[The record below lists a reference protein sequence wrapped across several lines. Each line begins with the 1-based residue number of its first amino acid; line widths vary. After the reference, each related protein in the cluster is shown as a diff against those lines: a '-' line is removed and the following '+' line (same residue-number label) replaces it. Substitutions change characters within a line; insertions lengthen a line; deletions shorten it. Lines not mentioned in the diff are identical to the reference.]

1 MFTSE
6 QAACLDVGES
16 GKGPQPFDSATLTA
30 IRAHGRGRRGI
41 LRTNETRVTRYKSA
55 MRRHRPP
62 SEKSRKYG
70 QKRCVLTTAHR
81 LRGVAAVI
89 VAFLGTKGGTGTTAM
104 SVNCAADIHRLSHRS
119 TLIVDAKQGPGD
131 VAVFLGLRPR
141 YSMVELIDQMGW
153 SDRALA
159 SRYVAEHDSG
169 LHVLAASDGFGRP
182 SSRDV
187 EGVERAI
194 ECLSSLYDFV
204 VIDAGSTLSSSAV
217 TALTAADLV
226 VLVANP
232 DLPCLRNLQRLTDAL
247 RLAGVVPER
256 IRVLLNRTSE
266 NGVLPLSQIEKV
278 VGRPMDFRIMSDY
291 RTVAAAVNTGVPVS
305 CLRTTELHLQLESM
319 ARTVIGLNVAAVAS

>member
-1 MFTSE
+1 M
-6 QAACLDVGES
+6 A
-16 GKGPQPFDSATLTA
+16 
-30 IRAHGRGRRGI
+30 
-41 LRTNETRVTRYKSA
+41 
-55 MRRHRPP
+55 
-62 SEKSRKYG
+62 
-70 QKRCVLTTAHR
+70 
-81 LRGVAAVI
+81 
-89 VAFLGTKGGTGTTAM
+89 
-104 SVNCAADIHRLSHRS
+104 VNCAADIHRISRRPA
-119 TLIVDAKQGPGD
+119 LIVDAKQGPGD

-141 YSMVELIDQMGW
+141 YSIVELLDQVGY

-182 SSRDV
+182 SSRDA
-187 EGVERAI
+187 EGVERSL
-194 ECLSSLYDFV
+194 ECLASLYDFV
-204 VIDAGSTLSSSAV
+204 IVDAGSTLSTAAV
-217 TALTAADLV
+217 TALSMADVV

-278 VGRPMDFRIMSDY
+278 VGRPMDFQVMSDY

-305 CLRTTELHLQLESM
+305 CLRATELHMQLESM
-319 ARTVIGLNVAAVAS
+319 ARALIGFNLAAAAS